1 MDAAASHFVPPPGLS
16 VDDHGVPLWDTGGN
30 AQHDTWLLSFVDI
43 LALLLTLFVLLLAY
57 QNNDRAPTPPERSAA
72 SVQLVLGLLKP
83 PSLGPSLSPAAI
95 DTPGFAI
102 PGEGLLPLADG
113 PAAGEPTAL
122 DSTAVAPDASEQSA
136 SAPPP
141 APVTLSATEPAAST
155 LPSVPEPA
163 TPDGGDNAAAVVSGV
178 PEIPT
183 EAGVEGTAGT
193 PLPVVLLSPPGESV
207 PVVQPAADELLA
219 VLRHSAL
226 GDDVEITT
234 RPGAVSLEIRD
245 SILFA
250 PASAALSAD
259 GLALLAQLA
268 GVLRTLP
275 YSLSVEG
282 HSDNVPIH
290 TRQYPSNW
298 ELSAARAAS
307 VTRALIEQG
316 VTPARV
322 RAIGYGD
329 TRPRSENLSAEG
341 RARNRRVT
349 FVLQVES

>member
-1 MDAAASHFVPPPGLS
+1 
-16 VDDHGVPLWDTGGN
+16 
-30 AQHDTWLLSFVDI
+30 
-43 LALLLTLFVLLLAY
+43 LLTLFVLLLAY
-57 QNNDRAPTPPERSAA
+57 QNHDRAPAVPDRSATR
-72 SVQLVLGLLKP
+72 VDLVLGLLQP
-83 PSLGPSLSPAAI
+83 PRPGPSLSPAVAAA
-95 DTPGFAI
+95 TGFAM
-102 PGEGLLPLADG
+102 PGEGLLPLVVGAAAREPNDLATADVE
-113 PAAGEPTAL
+113 PAVSEPPEAT
-122 DSTAVAPDASEQSA
+122 
-136 SAPPP
+136 PPP
-141 APVTLSATEPAAST
+141 APVTLTATDPAAST
-155 LPSVPEPA
+155 SAPAPQPA
-163 TPDGGDNAAAVVSGV
+163 TADDGDTAVVV
-178 PEIPT
+178 PGAPVNPAET
-183 EAGVEGTAGT
+183 DVEVAAGT
-193 PLPVVLLSPPGESV
+193 PPAAVLRSAPGESEAAV
-207 PVVQPAADELLA
+207 HPATDELLA

-226 GDDVEITT
+226 GDDVEITA

-250 PASAALSAD
+250 PASAALSAA
-259 GLALLAQLA
+259 GLALLDQLA

-341 RARNRRVT
+341 RARNRRVS